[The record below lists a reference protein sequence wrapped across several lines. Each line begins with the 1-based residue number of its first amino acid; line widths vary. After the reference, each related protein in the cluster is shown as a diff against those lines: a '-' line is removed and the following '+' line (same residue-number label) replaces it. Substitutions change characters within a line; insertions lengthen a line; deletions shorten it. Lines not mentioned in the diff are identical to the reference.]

1 MIKNQTTTHKILI
14 ITLLLGLFVLLTSV
28 SGVHASQ
35 NVYVNATGGNDSND
49 GSSEHPYQTIDQA
62 MKNVDENGTV
72 KIADG
77 TYKGKGNTNLTI
89 SKNMKIIGQH
99 QKKTIINGEGTNWIF
114 KVSKGVNVTILNL
127 TLTNGTA
134 KNGGAIYNEGTCNVR
149 DCIFTGNTA
158 TSGGAIYNYYSI
170 TNLSYCTFTGNKATD
185 SGGAIHNYYS
195 ITNLSYCTFTGNTA
209 TNGGAFDNM
218 GTCKMHNC
226 AFTGNTATY
235 GGAID
240 NFGHSIANLNV
251 NNCTFQNNKATN
263 GGAIFNSNNCTCN
276 VSSCTFTGNTA
287 TTGGAFDNMGTCTIH
302 FNRFVNNTA
311 TNGNAIYCIG
321 GTVDVRYN
329 WWGSNTNP
337 KNITNLIAGKV
348 DNVDSGSWL
357 VLSITPRKNSIDAGG
372 KTVVTVDLLHDCN
385 GVYHDPANG
394 HVPDGTVVTFSASNG
409 TLNPITTEL
418 VNGSA
423 VTTLTAKSE
432 GKSIIQATI
441 DNQTVL
447 TEVTVNPVKPTPVD
461 PVKPA
466 PVKPDT
472 PNSNDNGTQQ
482 GTVHAAS
489 TMGLQKTG
497 IPLNWLLL
505 GLIMVFGAFGMR
517 RK

>member
-14 ITLLLGLFVLLTSV
+14 ITLLLSLFILLTSV
-28 SGVHASQ
+28 SGVHAAKT
-35 NVYVNATGGNDSND
+35 VYVNATGGNDSND
-49 GSSEHPYQTIDQA
+49 GSIDHPYQTIDQA
-62 MKNVDENGTV
+62 MKNVDVNGTV

-77 TYKGKGNTNLTI
+77 TYKGKGNVNLTI
-89 SKNMKIIGQH
+89 SKNMNFIGQH
-99 QKKTIINGEGTNWIF
+99 QKKTIINGENSTQVFIID
-114 KVSKGVNVTILNL
+114 KGVTVTLQNL
-127 TLTNGTA
+127 TITNGTGIISNSSFYLGGA
-134 KNGGAIYNEGTCNVR
+134 VYNGGTLTVKHCSFISNTGNYAGAIYNDGTLSLKYCTFKNNIAITRGGAIYNGGTLNVSG
-149 DCIFTGNTA
+149 CIFTDNNAGHDGAAFYN
-158 TSGGAIYNYYSI
+158 SGI
-170 TNLSYCTFTGNKATD
+170 TNVNGCTFTGNNACNE
-185 SGGAIHNYYS
+185 GAICTQVNS
-195 ITNLSYCTFTGNTA
+195 ITTA
-209 TNGGAFDNM
+209 
-218 GTCKMHNC
+218 
-226 AFTGNTATY
+226 
-235 GGAID
+235 
-240 NFGHSIANLNV
+240 
-251 NNCTFQNNKATN
+251 
-263 GGAIFNSNNCTCN
+263 
-276 VSSCTFTGNTA
+276 
-287 TTGGAFDNMGTCTIH
+287 H

-311 TNGNAIYCIG
+311 KKGNAICCNG
-321 GTVDVRYN
+321 GSVDAKYN

-337 KNITNLIAGKV
+337 KNIINLIAGKV
-348 DNVDSGSWL
+348 DNVDSDSWL
-357 VLSITPRKNSIDAGG
+357 VLTITPHKNSIDAGG

-461 PVKPA
+461 PVKPTPVKPV

-472 PNSNDNGTQQ
+472 PNSNDNGTQP

-489 TMGLQKTG
+489 TIGLQKTG
-497 IPLNWLLL
+497 VPLNGLLL
-505 GLIMVFGAFGMR
+505 GLIMVFGAFGLR